1 MLHAEVIR
9 MEETYMALFM
19 QTGNPVFYTA
29 AKNGG
34 QSGQTQPTEYT
45 TPPKPEG

>member
-1 MLHAEVIR
+1 MLWTEVIG
-9 MEETYMALFM
+9 MDEAYMALFL

-29 AKNGG
+29 AK
-34 QSGQTQPTEYT
+34 TDRKTEEQ

>member
-1 MLHAEVIR
+1 MCMLLSEVIG
-9 MEETYMALFM
+9 MDETYMALFM

-29 AKNGG
+29 AKTGSRTDE
-34 QSGQTQPTEYT
+34 Q